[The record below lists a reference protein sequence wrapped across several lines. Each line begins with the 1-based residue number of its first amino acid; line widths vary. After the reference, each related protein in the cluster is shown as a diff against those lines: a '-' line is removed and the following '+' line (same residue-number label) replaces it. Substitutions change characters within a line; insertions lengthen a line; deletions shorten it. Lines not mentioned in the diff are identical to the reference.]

1 VKAWGIAGEKQM
13 TETSR
18 KSTAIDQQKS
28 LRAVFSIR
36 VVAPQNPLQ
45 FKSIR
50 SSSSQ
55 FAGMQG

>member
-28 LRAVFSIR
+28 L
-36 VVAPQNPLQ
+36 
-45 FKSIR
+45 KKH
-50 SSSSQ
+50 
-55 FAGMQG
+55 